1 MTVMTESPLDPL
13 HLAALAA
20 ADPKLK
26 PLTERFSHII
36 YRRREGGFTALLRLI
51 VEQQLSVKAA
61 DTITARLHAG
71 LKNEGSGEVGPAALL
86 AHDEDLMR
94 GYGLSRPK
102 IAYARALAAAID
114 NGAFDLAALRDMET
128 GEAAKALVALK
139 GIGQWTAEVYLM
151 FSEGRLDL
159 FPVGDIA
166 LREAVGWLDG
176 LVTRPNEAYCAERAL
191 AWSPSRSI
199 AAHLLWAW
207 YGAVRRGDMEK
218 PIPASTRLRP

>member
-1 MTVMTESPLDPL
+1 MAVMTESPLDPL

-26 PLTERFSHII
+26 PITERFSHII
-36 YRRREGGFTALLRLI
+36 YRQREGGFTALLRLI

-71 LKNEGSGEVGPAALL
+71 LTNEGLGDLSPAVLL

-114 NGAFDLAALRDMET
+114 SGAFDVAALRDMET
-128 GEAAKALVALK
+128 GDAAKALVALK

-176 LVTRPNEAYCAERAL
+176 LEGRPNEAYCAERAL
-191 AWSPSRSI
+191 IWSPYRSI

-207 YGAVRRGDMEK
+207 YGAVRRGEMAK
-218 PIPASTRLRP
+218 PVSA

>member
-1 MTVMTESPLDPL
+1 MAIMTESPLDPL
-13 HLAALAA
+13 HLSALAE

-26 PLTERFSHII
+26 PLTERFSHVI
-36 YRRREGGFTALLRLI
+36 YRQREGGFTALLRLI

-71 LKNEGSGEVGPAALL
+71 LGDVSPQVLL
-86 AHDEDLMR
+86 AHDDARMR

-102 IAYARALAAAID
+102 IAYARALAEAID
-114 NGAFDLAALRDMET
+114 SGAFDVTALRELET
-128 GEAAKALVALK
+128 EDAAKALIALK
-139 GIGQWTAEVYLM
+139 GIGRWTAEVYLM

-176 LVTRPNEAYCAERAL
+176 LNERPNEAYCAERAV
-191 AWSPSRSI
+191 AWSPYRSI

-218 PIPASTRLRP
+218 PIPA

>member
-1 MTVMTESPLDPL
+1 MAVMTESPLDPL
-13 HLAALAA
+13 HLSALAE
-20 ADPKLK
+20 ADPRLK

-36 YRRREGGFTALLRLI
+36 YRQREGGFTALLRLI

-71 LKNEGSGEVGPAALL
+71 LGDVSPRALL
-86 AHDEDLMR
+86 AHDDDRMR

-102 IAYARALAAAID
+102 IAYARGLAEAID
-114 NGAFDLAALRDMET
+114 SGAFDVTALRELET
-128 GEAAKALVALK
+128 DDAAKALIALK
-139 GIGQWTAEVYLM
+139 GIGRWTAEVYLM

-176 LVTRPNEAYCAERAL
+176 LDSRPNEAYCAERAL
-191 AWSPSRSI
+191 TWSPYRSI

-207 YGAVRRGDMEK
+207 YGAVRRGEMEK
-218 PIPASTRLRP
+218 PIPA

>member
-1 MTVMTESPLDPL
+1 MTIMTESPLDPL
-13 HLAALAA
+13 HLSALAE

-36 YRRREGGFTALLRLI
+36 YRQREGGFTALLRLI

-71 LKNEGSGEVGPAALL
+71 LGDVSPQALL
-86 AHDEDLMR
+86 AHDDDRMR

-102 IAYARALAAAID
+102 IAYARALAEAID
-114 NGAFDLAALRDMET
+114 SGAFDVTALRELET
-128 GEAAKALVALK
+128 EDAAKALIALK
-139 GIGQWTAEVYLM
+139 GIGRWTAEVYLM

-176 LVTRPNEAYCAERAL
+176 LNERPNEAYCAERAV
-191 AWSPSRSI
+191 AWSPYRSI

-218 PIPASTRLRP
+218 PIPA

>member
-1 MTVMTESPLDPL
+1 MAAMTESPLDPL

-20 ADPKLK
+20 ADPRLE
-26 PLTERFSHII
+26 PVTRRFSHII
-36 YRRREGGFTALLRLI
+36 YRQREGGFTALLRLI

-71 LKNEGSGEVGPAALL
+71 LGEVSPQALL
-86 AHDEDLMR
+86 AHDDELMR

-102 IAYARALAAAID
+102 IAYARALAEAMD
-114 NGAFDLAALRDMET
+114 SGAFDVAALHQMDT
-128 GEAAKALVALK
+128 EAAAQALIALK
-139 GIGQWTAEVYLM
+139 GIGRWTAEVYLM

-176 LVTRPNEAYCAERAL
+176 LDARPDEKYCAERAL
-191 AWSPSRSI
+191 AWSPYRSI

-207 YGAVRRGDMEK
+207 YGAVRRGELVK
-218 PIPASTRLRP
+218 GEPLTAA

>member
-1 MTVMTESPLDPL
+1 MAIMTESPLDPL
-13 HLAALAA
+13 HLSALAE

-36 YRRREGGFTALLRLI
+36 YRQREGGFTALLRLI

-71 LKNEGSGEVGPAALL
+71 LGDVSPQALL
-86 AHDEDLMR
+86 AHDDDRMR

-102 IAYARALAAAID
+102 IAYARALAEAID
-114 NGAFDLAALRDMET
+114 SGAFDVTALRALET
-128 GEAAKALVALK
+128 EEAAKALIALK
-139 GIGQWTAEVYLM
+139 GIGRWTAEVYLM

-176 LVTRPNEAYCAERAL
+176 LNERPNEAYCAGRAVT
-191 AWSPSRSI
+191 WSPYRSI

-218 PIPASTRLRP
+218 PIPA

>member
-1 MTVMTESPLDPL
+1 MAVMTESPLDPI
-13 HLAALAA
+13 HLSALAE
-20 ADPKLK
+20 ADPRLK

-36 YRRREGGFTALLRLI
+36 YRQREGGFTALLRLI

-71 LKNEGSGEVGPAALL
+71 LGDVSPRALL
-86 AHDEDLMR
+86 AHDDDRMR

-102 IAYARALAAAID
+102 IAYARALAEAI
-114 NGAFDLAALRDMET
+114 NSGAFDVTALRALET
-128 GEAAKALVALK
+128 EDAAKALIALK
-139 GIGQWTAEVYLM
+139 GIGRWTAEVYLM

-176 LVTRPNEAYCAERAL
+176 LDSRPNEAYCAERAL
-191 AWSPSRSI
+191 TWSPYRSI

-218 PIPASTRLRP
+218 PIPA

>member
-1 MTVMTESPLDPL
+1 MYIMTSSPLDPL

-26 PLTERFSHII
+26 PITERFSHVV
-36 YRRREGGFTALLRLI
+36 YRQREGGFTALLRLI

-71 LKNEGSGEVGPAALL
+71 LGEVSAKALL
-86 AHDEDLMR
+86 AHDDDLMR

-102 IAYARALAAAID
+102 IAYARALAEAID
-114 NGAFDLAALRDMET
+114 SGAFDVAALRDMET
-128 GEAAKALVALK
+128 EDAAQKLIALK
-139 GIGQWTAEVYLM
+139 GIGRWTAEVYLM
-151 FSEGRLDL
+151 FSERRLDL

-176 LVTRPNEAYCAERAL
+176 LTERPNEAYCAERTL
-191 AWSPSRSI
+191 VWSPYRSI
-199 AAHLLWAW
+199 GAHLMWAW
-207 YGAVRRGDMEK
+207 YGAVRRGEMEK
-218 PIPASTRLRP
+218 RPIPA